1 MRRGT
6 AGAGSGAGGGR
17 PKRERGSLAEFRP
30 LLLLAVTVFIDL
42 LGFGIILPNLPQ
54 YIELAVGKNHQNAAF
69 IGSLLAASYSFAQ
82 FLCAPLW
89 GRYSDKVGRRPVILI
104 SLLGVAGAYVLFGIA
119 GPHLWL
125 LFAARL
131 LAGFLSSA
139 SIGVAF
145 AYVADVTRP
154 EKRAQGLGLLG
165 ACFGLGFMTGPAV
178 GGLLGHFNLALPAFV
193 AAGLALVNWA
203 FTVRFLPESLT
214 PEKRKALAEAAG
226 AATQATASLLWRV
239 VTGPAGVFFILTFF
253 VTLGFAAMEQI
264 FSFYLL
270 EVFSGPNQP
279 LRVTNDNQPLVTG
292 TILGGAGVVSI
303 IIQGGLIGRLVPR
316 FGEGLLARIGI
327 FFLFVGFALFPL
339 ASTVY
344 KLAFGPLVFLFVGR
358 ALVAPVLS
366 AIVSRKAN
374 LGQGLTLSTSQSFDS
389 LARTVGPLMA
399 GTLFYQVNPK
409 APYVLSAGFM
419 AIALVIAFVVRKEMI
434 LPKDEADTDRASG
447 VQGEDFSGDV
457 PDAAVAP

>member
-1 MRRGT
+1 MRRGGN
-6 AGAGSGAGGGR
+6 GA
-17 PKRERGSLAEFRP
+17 KKERGSLAEFRP
-30 LLLLAVTVFIDL
+30 ILLLAVTVFIDL

-54 YIELAVGKNHQNAAF
+54 YIELAVGRNHQQAAF
-69 IGSLLAASYSFAQ
+69 IGSMLAASYSFAQ

-104 SLLGVAGAYVLFGIA
+104 SLIGVAAAYVLFGVA
-119 GPHLWL
+119 GRHLWL

-203 FTVRFLPESLT
+203 FTIRYLPESLT
-214 PEKRKALAEAAG
+214 PEKRKALADETG
-226 AATQATASLLWRV
+226 GETPSTTALLLRV
-239 VTGPAGVFFILTFF
+239 IQGPAGVFFLLTFF

-270 EVFSGPNQP
+270 QRFAGPEQP
-279 LRVTNDNQPLVTG
+279 FRVTQQNQPLVTG
-292 TILGGAGVVSI
+292 TILGRRGHRIHHHSGRAYRAFGSTLWRRRAGAG
-303 IIQGGLIGRLVPR
+303 GH
-316 FGEGLLARIGI
+316 
-327 FFLFVGFALFPL
+327 FLFVFGIFAVPVCARYLQTCFC
-339 ASTVY
+339 A
-344 KLAFGPLVFLFVGR
+344 ACLFVYWTRPCR
-358 ALVAPVLS
+358 AGSVGDGVPQSQLGARLERFPPRSPLIPLPARSARLS
-366 AIVSRKAN
+366 PEPCFTR
-374 LGQGLTLSTSQSFDS
+374 
-389 LARTVGPLMA
+389 
-399 GTLFYQVNPK
+399 
-409 APYVLSAGFM
+409 
-419 AIALVIAFVVRKEMI
+419 
-434 LPKDEADTDRASG
+434 
-447 VQGEDFSGDV
+447 
-457 PDAAVAP
+457 

>member
-1 MRRGT
+1 MRR
-6 AGAGSGAGGGR
+6 SGE
-17 PKRERGSLAEFRP
+17 KKERGSLAEFRP
-30 LLLLAVTVFIDL
+30 LLLLAITVFIDL

-54 YIELAVGKNHQNAAF
+54 YIELAVGPNHKQAAF
-69 IGSLLAASYSFAQ
+69 IGSMLAASYSFAQ

-89 GRYSDKVGRRPVILI
+89 GRYSDRVGRRPVILI
-104 SLLGVAGAYVLFGIA
+104 SLLGVSAAYVLFGIA

-178 GGLLGHFNLALPAFV
+178 GGILGHFNLALPAFV
-193 AAGLALVNWA
+193 AAGMALVNFA

-214 PEKRKALAEAAG
+214 PEKRAALADETG
-226 AATQATASLLWRV
+226 GVQQSTASLLWRV
-239 VTGPAGVFFILTFF
+239 VQGPAGFLFGLTFF

-270 EVFSGPNQP
+270 QHFPETVTKQNQP
-279 LRVTNDNQPLVTG
+279 LITG
-292 TILGGAGVVSI
+292 YILGGAGIVSI

-316 FGEGLLARIGI
+316 YGEAALARIGI
-327 FFLFVGFALFPL
+327 ALLGLGFLFFPFAN
-339 ASTVY
+339 TIY
-344 KLAFGPLVFLFVGR
+344 KLAFGPLVLLFMGR

-366 AIVSRKAN
+366 SLVSRKAN

-399 GTLFYQVNPK
+399 GALFYRVSPG
-409 APYVLSAGFM
+409 APYLLSAVLMGV
-419 AIALVIAFVVRKEMI
+419 ALCIAFVKRQDMI
-434 LPKDEADTDRASG
+434 LPKADNGEKASG
-447 VQGEDFSGDV
+447 VQGENLSGDV
-457 PDAAVAP
+457 PTADADEAVVIP